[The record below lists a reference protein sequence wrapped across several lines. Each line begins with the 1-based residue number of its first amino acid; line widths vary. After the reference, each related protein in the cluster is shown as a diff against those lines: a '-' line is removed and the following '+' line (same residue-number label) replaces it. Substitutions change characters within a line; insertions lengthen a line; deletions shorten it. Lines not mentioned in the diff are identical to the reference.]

1 MDLQRLD
8 RLSRRVAKEI
18 DSQKY
23 DVVFAQPC
31 MWTQAP
37 LVLRYLKTP
46 AVYYCHEPPRH
57 LYETH
62 FRVVSSNSK
71 LRRALDHVDPFIWLY
86 RTTGRRFDRLATRAA
101 RQVLVNSIFIRDNVN
116 KIYGIAATISHLGV
130 DTNAFHPD
138 SKNGKKHY
146 VLSVGAIHP
155 HKGYDF
161 LIESLGY
168 IDKMFR
174 PTLHLVGNM
183 KNSRDQV
190 VLQALAKEKDVEL
203 RIEVGVDH
211 NTLIRKYNDA
221 VLVAYAPYNEP
232 FGLVPLEAMA
242 CGKPVVGVREGG
254 VKETVVNDY
263 TGLLIDR
270 DPQQFGRAIQ
280 TLLENPSL
288 VALYGKNGR
297 THVLENW
304 SWEKSVADLEKH
316 LLEAAG

>member
-1 MDLQRLD
+1 MVR
-8 RLSRRVAKEI
+8 
-18 DSQKY
+18 
-23 DVVFAQPC
+23 
-31 MWTQAP
+31 
-37 LVLRYLKTP
+37 P
-46 AVYYCHEPPRH
+46 A
-57 LYETH
+57 
-62 FRVVSSNSK
+62 
-71 LRRALDHVDPFIWLY
+71 
-86 RTTGRRFDRLATRAA
+86 
-101 RQVLVNSIFIRDNVN
+101 
-116 KIYGIAATISHLGV
+116 
-130 DTNAFHPD
+130 
-138 SKNGKKHY
+138 
-146 VLSVGAIHP
+146 
-155 HKGYDF
+155 
-161 LIESLGY
+161 
-168 IDKMFR
+168 
-174 PTLHLVGNM
+174 LHLVGNM